1 MPIYP
6 TDQEIGQ
13 INKELLE
20 TVTVKSTDR
29 HGVLQVTA
37 IKNSIDL
44 MRNDPGDLY
53 DKAASL
59 FISLVR
65 SHAFESGNRRTALVA
80 SLAFLQ
86 ANAEKP
92 KVLEDEDMF
101 RGIRAGFYSK
111 SEIRAWLMGNAVRKF
126 SR

>member
-13 INKELLE
+13 INKEVLE
-20 TVTVKSTDR
+20 TIMIKSTDR

-44 MRNDPGDLY
+44 MRNDQGDLY

-59 FISLVR
+59 LISLVR

-80 SLAFLQ
+80 SLAFLK
-86 ANAEKP
+86 ANEEEP
-92 KVLEDEDMF
+92 KVIEDEDMF

-111 SEIRAWLMGNAVRKF
+111 SEIRAWLMGNGIRKF
-126 SR
+126 NH